1 MLNVFSVTAIC
12 KTKCKYAESSQPNHL
27 QVVQVTEVDFCFP
40 GHGEKTRRA
49 QIAFAADDLAEYH

>member
-12 KTKCKYAESSQPNHL
+12 KTKCKYAESSQPNDRSRFL
-27 QVVQVTEVDFCFP
+27 CFP